1 MGLYDSEIV
10 SISTNTTKA
19 LQDFPNN
26 MHNRP
31 DTTAESLAK
40 LRPAFSVAARNGY
53 PLHWM
58 WSRYCLRSRISM
70 RQGDYGI
77 WGVK

>member
-40 LRPAFSVAARNGY
+40 LRPAF
-53 PLHWM
+53 
-58 WSRYCLRSRISM
+58 
-70 RQGDYGI
+70 
-77 WGVK
+77 

>member
-1 MGLYDSEIV
+1 MKFNISRVGQDRWVFCSKEHFSRTKIMGLYDSEIV

-40 LRPAFSVAARNGY
+40 LRPAF
-53 PLHWM
+53 
-58 WSRYCLRSRISM
+58 
-70 RQGDYGI
+70 
-77 WGVK
+77 